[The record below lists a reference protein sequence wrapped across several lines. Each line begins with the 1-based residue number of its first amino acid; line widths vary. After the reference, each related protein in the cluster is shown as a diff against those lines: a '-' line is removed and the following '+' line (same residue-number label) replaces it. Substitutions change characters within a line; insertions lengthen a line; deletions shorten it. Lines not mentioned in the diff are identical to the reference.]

1 MEILLNGEST
11 TIPEQITALQLLEIA
26 GLAGKRVAMEVNC
39 EIVPRSTYETY
50 CIQTG
55 DKIEIVRAIGGG

>member
-11 TIPEQITALQLLEIA
+11 TLPEKITALQLLEIA
-26 GLAGKRVAMEVNC
+26 GLADNRVAMEVNC
-39 EIVPRSTYETY
+39 EIVPRSAYGTH

-55 DKIEIVRAIGGG
+55 DKVEIVRAIGGG